1 MLFQSEFANSQNV
14 APLQLQ
20 IVDPN
25 ENAVEGVEIKI
36 GALVFAGNTGLSMAI
51 NDLKTVDDGPL
62 EVNAE
67 GKVTVAIPDVQ
78 LGDLLRFRLN
88 VKHPNFAEF
97 NDWVNVEVKKLNKVT
112 LSRGVRIAVTAMA
125 AETGARLID
134 NIYVIAEQKDLD
146 QMVDWK
152 SNGKGLLVSRPLR
165 TSDKRIR
172 LVQLVDGQAIRFSD
186 PVDVPAGEGE
196 RTVVN
201 DVPMKPA
208 LDFAGKLNDAV
219 PRPVRNGM
227 ISVCITWP
235 TPEEKE
241 SATGPVGHWM
251 AHAPIAEDGT
261 FRLTGL
267 PSGDWLQVIASCDG
281 WYNEAAKAETREA
294 VCPSENKWTNIEDS
308 ILPSLFEFNTSLS
321 DAIVNMR
328 STVSA
333 SVRFVDQEDKPVA
346 NQAFRAHRGQRFFHS
361 SWNSRDFRSRRSTAE
376 ELLASRKGDVY
387 RPIAG
392 DMIVGKTD
400 VQGIANIDQIHG
412 PKFLIQIEEM
422 RLPNGRIW
430 APVDLE
436 ENSNQAIVVVRKVPE

>member
-36 GALVFAGNTGLSMAI
+36 GSLVFAGNTGLSMAI

-235 TPEEKE
+235 TLEEKE

-251 AHAPIAEDGT
+251 AHAPIAERRNLSLDWT
-261 FRLTGL
+261 PLWRLVTGH
-267 PSGDWLQVIASCDG
+267 C
-281 WYNEAAKAETREA
+281 
-294 VCPSENKWTNIEDS
+294 
-308 ILPSLFEFNTSLS
+308 
-321 DAIVNMR
+321 
-328 STVSA
+328 
-333 SVRFVDQEDKPVA
+333 
-346 NQAFRAHRGQRFFHS
+346 
-361 SWNSRDFRSRRSTAE
+361 
-376 ELLASRKGDVY
+376 
-387 RPIAG
+387 
-392 DMIVGKTD
+392 
-400 VQGIANIDQIHG
+400 
-412 PKFLIQIEEM
+412 
-422 RLPNGRIW
+422 
-430 APVDLE
+430 
-436 ENSNQAIVVVRKVPE
+436 